1 MTALDLVYAHVLE
14 LYRLAVEAAAPGR
27 VYPARDSM
35 MRTAAIHS

>member
-1 MTALDLVYAHVLE
+1 MKPHVLE
-14 LYRLAVEAAAPGR
+14 LYRLAVDAAAPGR